1 MFPSDFEYEL
11 LNDALMV
18 NRPKLPPPLQDNSP
32 KPALGPVPS
41 PWAWAVPF
49 LISLV
54 ATKDAASAMTN
65 KEAAQQITATAD
77 RAIAQFLDDYCGTPL
92 VRVHW
97 PVSGPGPWVS
107 VIASQLTW
115 TANTLQEGSLR
126 TALVQLAGRVLD
138 RAALNPQP
146 LPPSQ

>member
-77 RAIAQFLDDYCGTPL
+77 RAL
-92 VRVHW
+92 VAVAVVYR
-97 PVSGPGPWVS
+97 
-107 VIASQLTW
+107 
-115 TANTLQEGSLR
+115 NR
-126 TALVQLAGRVLD
+126 
-138 RAALNPQP
+138 
-146 LPPSQ
+146 